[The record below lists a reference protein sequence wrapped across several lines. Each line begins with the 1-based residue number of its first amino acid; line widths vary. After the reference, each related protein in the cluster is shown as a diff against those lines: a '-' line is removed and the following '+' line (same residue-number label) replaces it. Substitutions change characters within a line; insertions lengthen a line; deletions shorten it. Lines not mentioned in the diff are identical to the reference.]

1 MSRRDREVNIIEF
14 MKLFYFAN
22 SRIPTEKAHGIQI
35 MNMCEAFA
43 LQMRGMTRNT
53 TRTNAEENYVEL
65 VLPIRKNPYL
75 KNIDP
80 FEYYGVEKIFSLKK
94 IFCPD
99 PNFLMHLPDGIYI
112 KVQSFLFIIS
122 LYFYCRGIMQMKT
135 RLSAG
140 EAGNDADIF
149 YTRDEYLLPILQKF
163 SNRVI
168 WEAHTLPKNTKH
180 YLKYWQRCHKI
191 IAITQGIKNEFIKL
205 GLDGDK
211 ILVAPDG
218 VKFSSSF
225 SVIPAKAGIPALREK
240 LNLPLDKKIVMY
252 TGHLYFWKGVDTL
265 LELAKTYSQKLN
277 HQSPTTNHQLL
288 FVFLGGTEF
297 DIKNFKQKANGL
309 NNVLILGHKPPKE
322 IPKYLQAAD
331 VLVLPNSKN
340 DEKANWT
347 SPLKMFEYMASG
359 VPIVASDL
367 PVIREI
373 LNENNAVFVE
383 PDNTKSLMQGIKKV
397 LTNKELADKLKTQAY
412 QDVQNYTWQKR
423 AEKIL
428 KFIK

>member
-1 MSRRDREVNIIEF
+1 
-14 MKLFYFAN
+14 MKFFYFAN

-35 MNMCEAFA
+35 MNMCEVFA
-43 LQMRGMTRNT
+43 LQMREMTRNT
-53 TRTNAEENYVEL
+53 MRTNAEENYVEL

-80 FEYYGVEKIFSLKK
+80 FEYYGVEKIFKIKK

-180 YLKYWQRCHKI
+180 YLKYWQKCHKI
-191 IAITQGIKNEFIKL
+191 IAITQGLKDELVAL
-205 GLDGDK
+205 GLTADK

-218 VKFSSSF
+218 VKFSSPF
-225 SVIPAKAGIPALREK
+225 SVIPAKAEIPALREK

-252 TGHLYFWKGVDTL
+252 TGHLYSWKGVDTL
-265 LELAKTYSQKLN
+265 LELAKTYSQKSN
-277 HQSPTTNHQLL
+277 HQSPITNHQSL
-288 FVFLGGTEF
+288 FVFLGGTEY

-309 NNVLILGHKPPKE
+309 NNVLIFGHKPPQE
-322 IPKYLQAAD
+322 IPEYLQAAD
-331 VLVLPNSKN
+331 VLVLPNSAKN
-340 DEKANWT
+340 EKANWT

-373 LNENNAVFVE
+373 LNENNAVLVE
-383 PDNTKSLMQGIKKV
+383 PDNAESLAKGIIKV
-397 LTNKELADKLKTQAY
+397 LNEPENSAKLAKQAFE
-412 QDVQNYTWQKR
+412 DVQKYSWTKR
-423 AEKIL
+423 AEKII

>member
-1 MSRRDREVNIIEF
+1 
-14 MKLFYFAN
+14 MKFFYFAN

-35 MNMCEAFA
+35 MNMCEVFA
-43 LQMRGMTRNT
+43 LQMREMTRNT
-53 TRTNAEENYVEL
+53 MRTNAEENYVEL

-80 FEYYGVEKIFSLKK
+80 FEYYGVEKIFKIKK

-180 YLKYWQRCHKI
+180 YLKYWQKCHKI
-191 IAITQGIKNEFIKL
+191 IAITQGLKDELVAL
-205 GLDGDK
+205 GLTADK

-218 VKFSSSF
+218 VKFSSPF
-225 SVIPAKAGIPALREK
+225 SVIPAKAEIPALREK

-252 TGHLYFWKGVDTL
+252 TGHLYSWKGVDTL
-265 LELAKTYSQKLN
+265 LELAKTYSQKSN
-277 HQSPTTNHQLL
+277 HQSPITNHQSL
-288 FVFLGGTEF
+288 FVFLGGTEY

-309 NNVLILGHKPPKE
+309 NNVLIFGHKPPQE
-322 IPKYLQAAD
+322 IPEYLQAAD
-331 VLVLPNSKN
+331 VLVLPNSAKN
-340 DEKANWT
+340 EKANWT

-373 LNENNAVFVE
+373 LNENNAILVE
-383 PDNTKSLMQGIKKV
+383 PDNAESLAKGIIKV
-397 LTNKELADKLKTQAY
+397 LNEPENSAKLAKQAFE
-412 QDVQNYTWQKR
+412 DVQKYSWTKR
-423 AEKIL
+423 AEKII

>member
-1 MSRRDREVNIIEF
+1 
-14 MKLFYFAN
+14 MKFFYFAN

-35 MNMCEAFA
+35 MNMCEVFA
-43 LQMRGMTRNT
+43 LQMREMTRNT
-53 TRTNAEENYVEL
+53 MRTNAEENYVEL

-80 FEYYGVEKIFSLKK
+80 FEYYGVEKIFKIKK

-180 YLKYWQRCHKI
+180 YLKYWQKCHKI
-191 IAITQGIKNEFIKL
+191 IAITQGLKDELVAL
-205 GLDGDK
+205 GLTADK

-218 VKFSSSF
+218 VKFSSPF
-225 SVIPAKAGIPALREK
+225 SVIPAKAEIPALREK

-252 TGHLYFWKGVDTL
+252 TGHLYSWKGVDTL
-265 LELAKTYSQKLN
+265 LELAKTYSQKSN
-277 HQSPTTNHQLL
+277 HQSPITNHQSL
-288 FVFLGGTEF
+288 FVFLGGTEY

-309 NNVLILGHKPPKE
+309 NNVLIFGHKPPQE
-322 IPKYLQAAD
+322 IPEYLQAAD
-331 VLVLPNSKN
+331 VLVLPNSAR
-340 DEKANWT
+340 DEKSNWT

-373 LNENNAVFVE
+373 LNENNAILVE
-383 PDNTKSLMQGIKKV
+383 PDNAESLAKGIIKV
-397 LTNKELADKLKTQAY
+397 LNEPENSAKLAKQAFE
-412 QDVQNYTWQKR
+412 DVQKYSWTKR
-423 AEKIL
+423 AEKII